1 MTADRDPTGAEFSRR
16 LLRTMRP
23 TSGPLRD
30 RAAMAVQVARN
41 QLERAVDAPMATWRS
56 RGRGRSWQLGRTA
69 TAVVALAVA
78 GGVAVLLLTPQL
90 RRARRAAEQQI
101 AGAVAATA

>member
-1 MTADRDPTGAEFSRR
+1 MTADRDPTGAELSRR

-30 RAAMAVQVARN
+30 RAAIAAQVARN
-41 QLERAVDAPMATWRS
+41 QLERAVDAPMAAWRS
-56 RGRGRSWQLGRTA
+56 RGRRRSQPLGRTG
-69 TAVVALAVA
+69 TAVLAVAIA

-90 RRARRAAEQQI
+90 RRARRAAERQV
-101 AGAVAATA
+101 AGAAAATA